1 MAQLQR
7 MNARLDTLTNE
18 LCQVNTR
25 VSRIARWFTMPEI
38 DIIIYYGGPLKNAN
52 ANKGL
57 PFEGPGIKTYY
68 TQIDR
73 RLKTLDKLKMMVM
86 EELCENP
93 AMHNIH
99 ITYRMPNEILKHR
112 INYKYMAIEADK
124 HVKIMFDKLERIP
137 EVINIEL
144 YIQLEPRAGV
154 GIEEIQQTQTSL
166 QVTVPDAQYEDEI
179 EDRIEQ
185 GDFRDFERDI
195 DDDETLDGSK
205 PDAYNVLSVQNITN
219 TIPMYSPP
227 ALSFSKNTWENMVD
241 PSHIETPFVSSW
253 REGMNLC
260 KGLTFANKMEV
271 QRVLTKCALKENKY
285 FMISRSTTTKL
296 CAKCV
301 DESCTWYVCVVMK
314 PKFHNLWMVTVYKG
328 PHTCIRTR
336 VRNDSRMMS
345 CKFIADDILK
355 KLYKDHTTPI
365 KHLRSMIESKYEG
378 KKPSYYKIWDA
389 KQKAIGKMFGNWE
402 ESYQRLQ
409 KLLMAY
415 IDQDP
420 TTQVFYRTTSTGED
434 DTVFLNYVFWS
445 FGPSIDGFKY
455 CKPVIS
461 IDGTHLYGKYQG
473 KLLVAMATDANNKI
487 FPLAFAIVDSESG
500 SSWRWFLQCLRDAIG
515 RVIPN
520 EGICIISDR
529 HLSIKNTIANY
540 PRRDDG
546 RPLVFHRYCLR
557 HVASNF
563 NTHFQNSTL
572 KSAAL
577 KAGYAS
583 QAVKFY
589 TIMETIKQA
598 EIEAIRNKKKL
609 TGKDCKEKN

>member
-1 MAQLQR
+1 
-7 MNARLDTLTNE
+7 
-18 LCQVNTR
+18 
-25 VSRIARWFTMPEI
+25 
-38 DIIIYYGGPLKNAN
+38 
-52 ANKGL
+52 
-57 PFEGPGIKTYY
+57 
-68 TQIDR
+68 
-73 RLKTLDKLKMMVM
+73 MVM
-86 EELCENP
+86 EELCKNP
-93 AMHNIH
+93 AVHNIH

-124 HVKIMFDKLERIP
+124 HVKIIFDKLERIP
-137 EVINIEL
+137 EVTNIEL
-144 YIQLEPRAGV
+144 YIQLEPCAEV

-166 QVTVPDAQYEDEI
+166 QVTVPDAQYQYFTHDEDEDDDYVDENIAINGEDFGDRDEI
-179 EDRIEQ
+179 EDMIEQ

-195 DDDETLDGSK
+195 DDDETLDGSQ
-205 PDAYNVLSVQNITN
+205 PDAYNVLSVQNITD
-219 TIPMYSPP
+219 TIPVYSPP
-227 ALSFSKNTWENMVD
+227 ALSFSENTWENLFD
-241 PSHIETPFVSSW
+241 PSHIETLFVSSW

-271 QRVLTKCALKENKY
+271 QRVLTKCALKENKH
-285 FMISRSTTTKL
+285 FMITRSTTTKL

-328 PHTCIRTR
+328 PHTCIWTG
-336 VRNDSRMMS
+336 VRNDGRMMS

-355 KLYKDHTTPI
+355 KLCEDHTTPI

-378 KKPSYYKIWDA
+378 QKPSYYKVWDA

-409 KLLMAY
+409 KLLMTY

-445 FGPSIDGFKY
+445 FGLSIDGFKY

-473 KLLVAMATDANNKI
+473 KLLVAMATDANNKV

-529 HLSIKNTIANY
+529 HLGIKNAIANC

-546 RPLVFHRYCLR
+546 RALVFHRYCLR

-583 QAVKFY
+583 QAVKF
-589 TIMETIKQA
+589 TSIMETIKQA

-609 TGKDCKEKN
+609 TGKDGKEKNQDYLPYTYLMASLWICGPSHMMVGDVLGQ